1 MVCAFALTLEGGEVS
16 DIRICFGGMAPVP
29 KRARQ
34 AEAALKG
41 KPWTRE
47 TVEGACWVLSE
58 DYTPISDMR
67 ASARYRLRVAQ
78 NLLRKFF
85 IETSQPEAKTRILA
99 ERRAAHARA

>member
-1 MVCAFALTLEGGEVS
+1 VDGEVE

-41 KPWTRE
+41 KTWNRE
-47 TVEGACWVLSE
+47 NVEKACWIMSE

-67 ASARYRLRVAQ
+67 ASAQYRLTVAQ

-85 IETSQPEAKTRILA
+85 IETTQPEARTRIVA

>member
-1 MVCAFALTLEGGEVS
+1 
-16 DIRICFGGMAPVP
+16 MAPVP

-41 KPWTRE
+41 KAWTRE
-47 TVEGACWVLSE
+47 TVEAACWVLSE

-67 ASARYRLRVAQ
+67 ASADYRLRVAQ

-85 IETSQPEAKTRILA
+85 IETTQPQAKTRILA